1 MDTSKLPIHSLE
13 LRNVFGLSSISTR
26 ISWIWGKLGTLPLF
40 KTLKLKLLKMAKKS
54 KVAKKWPKKLKWPN

>member
-40 KTLKLKLLKMAKKS
+40 KTLKLKLLKMANQKFSEKS
-54 KVAKKWPKKLKWPN
+54 GQKV